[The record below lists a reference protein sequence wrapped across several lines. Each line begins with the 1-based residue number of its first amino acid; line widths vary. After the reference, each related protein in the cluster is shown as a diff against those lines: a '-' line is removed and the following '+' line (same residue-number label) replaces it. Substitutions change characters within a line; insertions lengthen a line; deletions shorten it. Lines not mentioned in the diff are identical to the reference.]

1 MMNKFGAFFGLT
13 LASLVWGLSFI
24 WTKQVFIYWG
34 PFTLCLFRMLFA
46 SLLIAAYMMV
56 KGISFNMKGEFLSF
70 LLMAICE
77 PFIYFIG
84 ESYGLMEVSPG
95 VAALVIGSI
104 PVFLGLSTKVYG
116 HEKADR
122 SFFVGVLFS
131 LLGLVVVSF
140 DFNGQLRY
148 SLLGL
153 SLLFLA
159 VASAVFYNQVIKL
172 LSKLHRPETIV
183 FWQSFIGAGLFLPLF
198 LFFEWRHFVE
208 GLPYKESV
216 WKPFLYLSIF
226 ASTLSFIIYNHAVKK
241 VGMLKANLFV
251 CLIPAFALLASFW
264 LEIEEVR
271 WYKIVGLLC
280 MVTGVFM
287 ASRKSS
293 SKAV

>member
-1 MMNKFGAFFGLT
+1 MNYKTGAFIGLS
-13 LASLVWGLSFI
+13 LASLIWGLSFI
-24 WTKQVFIYWG
+24 WTKQVFAYWG
-34 PFTLCLFRMLFA
+34 PFTLCLLRMLFA
-46 SLLIAAYMMV
+46 SLLIAIYMKF
-56 KGISFNMKGEFLSF
+56 KGISFEMKGDFLSF

-116 HEKADR
+116 HEKADQG
-122 SFFVGVLFS
+122 FFAGVLISIF
-131 LLGLVVVSF
+131 GLIVVSF

-148 SLLGL
+148 SLRGL

-172 LSKLHRPETIV
+172 LSQLHKAETIV
-183 FWQSFIGAGLFLPLF
+183 FWQSLFGAGLFLPFF
-198 LFFEWRHFVE
+198 LIFEWENFVA
-208 GLPYKESV
+208 GLPYGSSV
-216 WKPFLYLSIF
+216 WQPFFWLSVL

-251 CLIPAFALLASFW
+251 SLIPAFALLASFW

-280 MVTGVFM
+280 MIAGVYM
-287 ASRKSS
+287 ASKKPRT
-293 SKAV
+293 KAV